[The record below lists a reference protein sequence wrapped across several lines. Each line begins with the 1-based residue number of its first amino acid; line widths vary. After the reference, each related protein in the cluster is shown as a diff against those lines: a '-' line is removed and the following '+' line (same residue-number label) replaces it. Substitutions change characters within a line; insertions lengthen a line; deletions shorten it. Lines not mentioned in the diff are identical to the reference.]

1 MIEGCGP
8 FLAQLRK
15 MRDHQQAIVDS
26 ETRANFSNA
35 KTYSVLEVEKS
46 DAELLSRVLRVAE
59 AMLLGDGDGDAV

>member
-1 MIEGCGP
+1 
-8 FLAQLRK
+8 